1 MLPHMCSHGGMPRGW
16 SGWPGISASPGP
28 LAIEAPPRSLAA
40 LNSVP
45 RWCRL
50 PYFLLSSFVR
60 PHTHTVC
67 PISHTMHSIL
77 VAGTPLRQP
86 SSPITVHC
94 SAALCTPLSL
104 VPWDFVGIHDVVW
117 LLPLARPPAGGSLRR
132 LFCMRPAPPPDQAG
146 VPLLLSFCCA
156 PMMFVPTRVRRP
168 SLLKMSAAAT
178 LQPASQFQSS

>member
-1 MLPHMCSHGGMPRGW
+1 MGGAVGLGLAPAQAR
-16 SGWPGISASPGP
+16 WPLKP
-28 LAIEAPPRSLAA
+28 LLALWRRSTQSRAGAA
-40 LNSVP
+40 FLTS
-45 RWCRL
+45 
-50 PYFLLSSFVR
+50 FLLSSFVR

-104 VPWDFVGIHDVVW
+104 VPWDFVGIHDAVW

-132 LFCMRPAPPPDQAG
+132 LFCMRPAPPADQAG